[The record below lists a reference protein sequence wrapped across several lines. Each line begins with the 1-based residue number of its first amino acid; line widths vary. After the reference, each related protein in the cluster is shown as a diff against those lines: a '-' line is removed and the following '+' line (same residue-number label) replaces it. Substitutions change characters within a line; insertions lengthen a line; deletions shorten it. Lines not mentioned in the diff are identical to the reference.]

1 MIPLHVAT
9 AFYMMLSISVNL
21 KNVKPSLVFSMF
33 ITHTSERSSVSR
45 AKYNTRLTFFFC
57 NNCIFCACKILR
69 GFFHCFHV
77 ACWGWGVENSV
88 HKWNFKNTLATDVNV
103 CQTESQHLGACFLQL
118 GSIMRGPI

>member
-45 AKYNTRLTFFFC
+45 AKYNTRLTFFFAT
-57 NNCIFCACKILR
+57 IVYF
-69 GFFHCFHV
+69 V
-77 ACWGWGVENSV
+77 
-88 HKWNFKNTLATDVNV
+88 LA
-103 CQTESQHLGACFLQL
+103 
-118 GSIMRGPI
+118 RY